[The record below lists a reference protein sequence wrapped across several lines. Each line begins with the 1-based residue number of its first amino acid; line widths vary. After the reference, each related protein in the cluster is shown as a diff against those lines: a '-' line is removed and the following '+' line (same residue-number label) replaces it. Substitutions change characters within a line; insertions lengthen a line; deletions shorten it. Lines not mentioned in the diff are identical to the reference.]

1 MISEPKLN
9 TDEPDLETYDDN
21 DDLNFLVEK
30 NEEDEEDEVKELLS
44 PDSDSTIMIS
54 GSAFKGV
61 GSSNKIP
68 SYAFTETVTPEPLE
82 GGFYQVS
89 PHRLREALRR
99 LVAYRRRHQNWLSLA
114 ENDEDNYW
122 QIRTKWKQDWYP
134 VLPGEQIQPC

>member
-1 MISEPKLN
+1 MISEPKL
-9 TDEPDLETYDDN
+9 TADEPDLESYDDN
-21 DDLNFLVEK
+21 DDFYFLAEK
-30 NEEDEEDEVKELLS
+30 DEQNAEDEVQELLS
-44 PDSDSTIMIS
+44 T
-54 GSAFKGV
+54 GSASTATIAATPFKAV
-61 GSSNKIP
+61 ASSDMLP
-68 SYAFTETVTPEPLE
+68 SYAITETVTPEPLE

-134 VLPGEQIQPC
+134 ILPGEEDRPC